1 MSERGRLPDFIIIG
15 SMKAGTTSLYEYL
28 RVHPDVFMPSVKE
41 LDFFVSELNW
51 RRGLDW
57 YASRFASAPNG
68 TACVGEASTSYTK
81 YPRYEGVPG
90 RIRAHLP
97 DVRLVYSVRDPVE
110 RVRSHH
116 QHNVKLGEEREP
128 IDRAI
133 RNNPAYLDYTR
144 YATQIERYLEHFP
157 RDRILVITAEALR
170 HDRRATVARVC
181 DFLGIRADLDADV
194 LEREFYTTSDR
205 PTYGRSVAFVRNALR
220 RAFPSRVAL
229 WRGTYLARQVK
240 RTLGRPGDGPG
251 GGAAAVPVETA
262 SFIRAELEPEI
273 DRLRRYLDEDLDAWG
288 LS

>member
-28 RVHPDVFMPSVKE
+28 RAHPDVFMPAVKE

-57 YASRFASAPNG
+57 YASRFASVPNG

-81 YPRYEGVPG
+81 YPRYDGVSA

-116 QHNVKLGEEREP
+116 QHNVKLGEESEP

-133 RNNPAYLDYTR
+133 RTNPAYLDYTR

-157 RDRILVITAEALR
+157 RDRIFVITAEALR

-181 DFLGIRADLDADV
+181 DFLGIRPDLDADV
-194 LEREFYTTSDR
+194 LEREFYTTSGR
-205 PTYGRSVAFVRNALR
+205 PTYGRSVAFVRNALK
-220 RAFPSRVAL
+220 RALPSRVAL
-229 WRGTYLARQVK
+229 WRGTYLARPVK
-240 RTLGRPGDGPG
+240 RALGRFGDGPNG
-251 GGAAAVPVETA
+251 SASAVPAETA
-262 SFIRAELEPEI
+262 AFIRAELAPEI
-273 DRLRRYLDEDLDAWG
+273 DRLRRYHDDDLSAWG
-288 LS
+288 FA